1 MFHSIEYNSIYSD
14 IQLLDIFV
22 LKMKQLA
29 LIIILKNLDAFKS
42 SKYKAKPL
50 GHKFAQTIPNTA
62 NVILKNAATSVTL
75 TYEDNFWRSLE
86 MPLINCKI

>member
-42 SKYKAKPL
+42 SKYKAKLL

-75 TYEDNFWRSLE
+75 TYKDNFWRSLE

>member
-14 IQLLDIFV
+14 IQLLDLFV

-42 SKYKAKPL
+42 SKYKAKLL

-62 NVILKNAATSVTL
+62 NGILKNAATSVTL
-75 TYEDNFWRSLE
+75 TYEGNFWRSVE

>member
-14 IQLLDIFV
+14 TTAPRYFCSKDEATSFYNNT
-22 LKMKQLA
+22 
-29 LIIILKNLDAFKS
+29 KNLDAFKS
-42 SKYKAKPL
+42 SKYKAKLL

-62 NVILKNAATSVTL
+62 NGILKNAATSVTL